1 MSYNG
6 AMEIKQLKTFI
17 QVAQNRSFSQ
27 AAKKLGLT
35 QSAVTIQIKNL
46 EKELGVQLFDRISKQ
61 IRLTEKGEE
70 LIPYANKIINE
81 AETAFS
87 SLSGAAVRLQGLLRV
102 GVNESICVKKLPQ
115 VVEHFAHNFPD
126 ASIRVTSAPPA
137 HLYSMMEQN
146 EVDIVYLL
154 DFVRHNPAWVTH
166 VVDEE
171 PIVFV
176 AAPASDLAN
185 REEPVD
191 IEEVLERPLFLTER
205 HQNYRMALDQFLGER
220 GLSVQPTL
228 ECMSTQL
235 LLSSVELNN
244 GISLLPLYAVEQE
257 VRKRAIRILDVRD
270 FDMTMAR
277 QIVYHKDKWNTPE
290 MQEFT
295 RFVLSQ
301 EDEDDSVRS
310 QASIKI

>member
-1 MSYNG
+1 MVS
-6 AMEIKQLKTFI
+6 MEIKQLKTFI

-27 AAKKLGLT
+27 AAKNLSLT

-46 EKELGVQLFDRISKQ
+46 EKELGVKLFDRISKQ

-70 LIPYANKIINE
+70 LIPYANRIINE
-81 AETAFS
+81 AETAVS
-87 SLSGAAVRLQGLLRV
+87 SLSGAAVELQGLLRV

-115 VVEHFAHNFPD
+115 VVEHFAHNYPD

-137 HLYSMMEQN
+137 HLYTMMEQN

-171 PIVFV
+171 PIVFI
-176 AAPASDLAN
+176 APASSDLAK
-185 REEPVD
+185 RKRKID
-191 IEEVLERPLFLTER
+191 IEEILKRPLFLTER
-205 HQNYRMALDQFLGER
+205 HQNYRMALDRFLGER
-220 GLSVQPTL
+220 GLNVEPTL

-235 LLSSVELNN
+235 LLSSVERNN
-244 GISLLPLYAVEQE
+244 GVSLLPLYAVEE
-257 VRKRAIRILDVRD
+257 DVKDGSIAILNVRD

-301 EDEDDSVRS
+301 ENE
-310 QASIKI
+310 Q